1 MQYILSPEEMR
12 SLDATAINKYGVSS
26 ALLMENA
33 AHSSARIIWQN
44 IEHLKQTKPDVL
56 VFCGSGNNGGDGFA
70 IARHLMDH
78 CKVHIFWLGS
88 LEKMTP
94 ETLANYES
102 CLALGIFINNITS
115 ESQVLAINYNADVII
130 EAMIGVGGGEN
141 LQGIIVNI
149 LENINLSPAIK
160 FAIDL
165 PAGLNAANGKSHR
178 HALIADHTITMF
190 AIKKGMLLGDGPD
203 ICGKIHIAE
212 LGVPHRLVQNFSN
225 ITVLE
230 KDDICKII
238 PERERRTSKF
248 NYGRILIIAGSEC
261 MPGAGALAANAA
273 IKSGAGL
280 VELISTTLHPALL
293 PEVMPTIVPANEFG
307 GIDLSAMEVIHKAAM
322 KSTVIAI
329 GPGLGDSTA
338 KKIAKEIIKKY
349 GENKIIIVD
358 ADGLRAI
365 SSESELSPNIIL
377 TPHLIEFSRMTN
389 IPLVLLMEDPEK
401 YAREFAEKTNCT
413 LLLKGSP
420 TIITSGSETYY
431 NIYGNPGM
439 ATAGAGDVLTGVIS
453 AIAGIIK
460 EPLELTALA
469 ALIHST
475 AGDLAGEKSQSSLTA
490 TSIIENL
497 SKVLP

>member
-1 MQYILSPEEMR
+1 MQYILSHEEMR
-12 SLDATAINKYGVSS
+12 MLDSAAMNKYGVSS

-44 IEHLKQTKPDVL
+44 IQHLHHKKPDVL
-56 VFCGSGNNGGDGFA
+56 IFCGSGNNGGDGFA

-88 LEKMTP
+88 LEKMSP

-102 CLALGIFINNITS
+102 CLALGMFVNNIIS
-115 ESQVLAINYNADVII
+115 ENQVLSINYNADVIV
-130 EAMIGVGGGEN
+130 EAMIGVGGGDN
-141 LQGIIVNI
+141 LQGIVVNI
-149 LENINLSPAIK
+149 LENINLSDAIK

-165 PAGLNAANGKSHR
+165 PAGLNSENGKSHR
-178 HALIADHTITMF
+178 NALVADHTITMF

-212 LGVPHRLVQNFSN
+212 LGVPHRLVKHFSK
-225 ITVLE
+225 ISVLE

-238 PERERRTSKF
+238 PERARSSSKF
-248 NYGRILIIAGSEC
+248 NYGRILIIAGSLG
-261 MPGAGALAANAA
+261 MPGAGALAANSA

-280 VELISTTLHPALL
+280 VELISTVLHPALL
-293 PEVMPTIVPANEFG
+293 PEIMPTIVPANDSG
-307 GIDLSAMEVIHKAAM
+307 GIDISALEIIHKSAI
-322 KSTVIAI
+322 KSTVIAV
-329 GPGLGDSTA
+329 GPGLGESTA
-338 KKIAKEIIKKY
+338 KKITKEIILKY
-349 GENKIIIVD
+349 GESKIIVID

-377 TPHLIEFSRMTN
+377 TPHIIEFSRMAN
-389 IPLVLLMEDPEK
+389 IPLTLLMEEPEK
-401 YAREFAEKTNCT
+401 YAREFAEKTNAT

-420 TIITSGSETYY
+420 TIITSGMETYY

-439 ATAGAGDVLTGVIS
+439 ATAGAGDVLTGIIS
-453 AIAGIIK
+453 AMAGVIK

-469 ALIHST
+469 ALVHST
-475 AGDLAGEKSQSSLTA
+475 AGDIAGEKSQSSLTA
-490 TSIIENL
+490 SSIIECL
-497 SKVLP
+497 GEVLP